1 MNDTQSPNPAPDTPA
16 DVLPQEAAAAASAVP
31 AEADVLRGQLDK
43 AAAEA
48 EELRQRHLR
57 AVADLENYRRR
68 ALREKDEARKAGT
81 IGLLEDLIP
90 VVDNFAM
97 GLGAAQQHAE
107 GKGFAEGF
115 AMVLSQLQAVLAQ
128 NGVERLEPKAQAF
141 DPNLHEAV
149 NQVPHAEIPEG
160 HVVEV
165 VRVGYRLGE
174 RLVRPASVVI
184 SLGPTAS

>member
-1 MNDTQSPNPAPDTPA
+1 MNDTQSPNSATNSPA
-16 DVLPQEAAAAASAVP
+16 DDLAQEATAAAAAVT
-31 AEADVLRGQLDK
+31 AEIDLLRAQLDK
-43 AAAEA
+43 AATEA

-68 ALREKDEARKAGT
+68 ALRERDEARKAGT

-107 GKGFAEGF
+107 AKVFAEGF
-115 AMVLSQLQAVLAQ
+115 AMVLNQLQAVLTQ
-128 NGVERLEPKAQAF
+128 NGVERLEPKGQAF

-149 NQVPHAEIPEG
+149 NQVAHAEIPEG

-174 RLVRPASVVI
+174 RLVRPASVLI
-184 SLGPTAS
+184 SRGPAVS